1 MSIESD
7 RILREVVEALKA
19 VNAQVRA
26 LEKRLE
32 MLEMPVQQRGPG
44 RPRKVHIA

>member
-26 LEKRLE
+26 LEKRIE
-32 MLEMPVQQRGPG
+32 MLEMPVQRGPG